1 MARLNI
7 TRLCREPS
15 AQQIEHW
22 IRRAKPGQ
30 YLQYHEGL
38 LCDDRIPRPFDSPN
52 QTSNAER
59 VNGIADMLWLACE
72 LEVVRLFSVRLDEG
86 FYRYLAQRTYQP
98 VRKER
103 LA

>member
-1 MARLNI
+1 MATLDIYVPKRAL
-7 TRLCREPS
+7 S

-59 VNGIADMLWLACE
+59 VNRIAAMLWLACE